1 LASNTLKGETT
12 VSERNGF
19 SHGVPCWV
27 DTWQNDPGP
36 SVGFYEAIFG
46 WEAENVRPPDASDVY
61 FTCRLRGRDVTA
73 IGAPIPEGAPPIPV
87 WSTYIWV
94 DSADETAATAK
105 TAGGTL
111 VVEPFESPDRGRMAV
126 VADPEGAVFVA
137 WEPGEHRGAQLVN
150 EPGAWSMSILNTRA
164 PDRAKAFYGELFGW
178 QTEAFDMG
186 GAEIVLFRQPG
197 YEGGE
202 PLQPVPRDMVAVM
215 IEMDA
220 HGLPKEM
227 PPNWSV
233 DFWIDDAD
241 AAVARAPEM
250 GGAVIVPPSDS
261 PTFRQAVIADPGG
274 AAMSISQLLV
284 PPR

>member
-1 LASNTLKGETT
+1 M
-12 VSERNGF
+12 SERNGF

-36 SVGFYEAIFG
+36 TVAFYEGIFG
-46 WEAENVRPPDASDVY
+46 WETENVRPPDAHEVY
-61 FTCRLRGRDVTA
+61 FMCRLRGRDVTA
-73 IGAPIPEGAPPIPV
+73 VGAPIPDGAPPTPV
-87 WSTYIWV
+87 WTTYIWV
-94 DSADETAATAK
+94 DSADETAARAK
-105 TAGGTL
+105 AAGGSL
-111 VVEPFESPDRGRMAV
+111 VIEPAPFDSADGGRMAV
-126 VADPEGAVFVA
+126 IADPEGAVFVA
-137 WEPGEHRGAQLVN
+137 WEPEEHRGAQLVN
-150 EPGAWSMSILNTRA
+150 EPGAWSMSVLNTRD
-164 PDRAKAFYGELFGW
+164 PDRATAFYSELFGW
-178 QTEAFDMG
+178 ESEAFAMG
-186 GAEIVLFRQPG
+186 GAAMVLFRLPG

-274 AAMSISQLLV
+274 AVMSISQLLL